1 MPIRFSGMASG
12 LDTDTLIRD
21 LMKVERIP
29 LEKLT
34 KQKQTIS
41 WKRDSYR
48 EINTQL
54 TAMRTSIDKM
64 RFSNAYNK
72 QSATSSDT
80 SIIIATAS
88 SSAVSG
94 GFSVRVDNLA
104 SSALVAGEQVVV
116 DLKSKVPATGSFEI
130 VGPKGPPKSI
140 QVTPDSTYESV
151 MKEVNAANIGVT
163 MSYDSINGRFMLSS
177 STSGSSSSILIN
189 DDGNGTA
196 SQVFG
201 LTTIVDKV
209 NPDGSVVQENKA
221 VTGTNAKV
229 VVNGQSLE
237 FANNAFEFNGVRF
250 DLKGVST
257 STVSVTVTRDT
268 SNIVDQIKG
277 FVEKYNAL
285 VDSVNE
291 KIKTTPNRGYT
302 PLTDEEKEAMS
313 EKQIE
318 LWETKAKS
326 GLLYRDDILQGT
338 LSSLR
343 SSLVNQVSGLKDEMN
358 TLSDI
363 GVTFKSYTK
372 GMTSE
377 LGKLELD
384 EAKLNEAVAKDPDG
398 VMQLFTKSSQL
409 DPKDKNY
416 QSEIGYAERLYS
428 TLTSSINK
436 MINRIG
442 TVTVSDQV
450 DGSQLGKQ
458 IDTINDKMSTWE
470 SRLKLIEDR
479 YYKQFTAMELALQKL
494 NNQGSW
500 LTSQL
505 GG

>member
-12 LDTDTLIRD
+12 LNTDSLIKD

-41 WKRDSYR
+41 WKRESYR

-54 TAMRTSIDKM
+54 TAMRTLIDKM
-64 RFSNAYNK
+64 RFSNAFNK
-72 QSATSSDT
+72 QNATSSDST
-80 SIIIATAS
+80 IITATAS

-94 GFSVRVDNLA
+94 GFSVQVDKLA
-104 SSALVAGEQVVV
+104 SSALVAGKQVVV
-116 DLKSKVPATGSFEI
+116 DLKSKVSATGSFEI
-130 VGPKGPPKSI
+130 IGPKGPKSI

-257 STVSVTVTRDT
+257 STVSVTVARDT
-268 SNIVDQIKG
+268 SNIADQIKG

-318 LWETKAKS
+318 LWETKAKK

-343 SSLVNQVSGLKDEMN
+343 SSLVNKVSGLKDEMN
-358 TLSDI
+358 TLADI

-384 EAKLNEAVAKDPDG
+384 EAKLSEAVAKDPDG

-428 TLTSSINK
+428 SLTSSINK
-436 MINRIG
+436 VISRIG
-442 TVTVSDQV
+442 TVTISDQV